1 MKISI
6 ITQPYKLCTKR
17 ETKVGTIFIKKDNVV
32 TVCQSICNLTLVAL
46 LTINSFPFS
55 LAS

>member
-6 ITQPYKLCTKR
+6 ITRPYKLCTKR
-17 ETKVGTIFIKKDNVV
+17 DKKVGTIFIKKDNVV
-32 TVCQSICNLTLVAL
+32 TVCQSICDLTLVAL

-55 LAS
+55 LAL